1 MEFEELMAS
10 DAPEGGGSN
19 AAVLGVN
26 AGPLFNIHLKVDDP
40 PTVRSLSSKVADA
53 LSFGLRAGG
62 IGIGVAATGA
72 VVGIGVLCYNHPEF
86 VRSIIEKAL
95 AARGLQVG
103 SVTPG
108 SILVEL
114 HCYTKESFRSFM
126 VDFEARKV
134 QERLNK
140 EFENSGYIG
149 EELEV
154 TMTNYKEACKFLEQ
168 ISRYAAALRLLS
180 RYNRTCYT
188 SRLSLIVLVNVV
200 LNRTVVVD
208 SD

>member
-1 MEFEELMAS
+1 MVEFEALMAS

-19 AAVLGVN
+19 EAVLGVN

-53 LSFGLRAGG
+53 LSFGLRAAGIGIGAAG
-62 IGIGVAATGA
+62 IGIGVAATG
-72 VVGIGVLCYNHPEF
+72 VVITIGVLCYKHPEF
-86 VRSIIEKAL
+86 VMRIVEKAL
-95 AARGLQVG
+95 TARGLQVG

-114 HCYTKESFRSFM
+114 HCYTEESFRSFM
-126 VDFEARKV
+126 EDFEAGKV

-154 TMTNYKEACKFLEQ
+154 TITNYKEAYKFLEQ
-168 ISRYAAALRLLS
+168 ISRYAVALHLLT
-180 RYNRTCYT
+180 RFNRT
-188 SRLSLIVLVNVV
+188 SLYW
-200 LNRTVVVD
+200 
-208 SD
+208 

>member
-1 MEFEELMAS
+1 MPFKFRLR
-10 DAPEGGGSN
+10 
-19 AAVLGVN
+19 VN
-26 AGPLFNIHLKVDDP
+26 DP
-40 PTVRSLSSKVADA
+40 ATVRSLSSKVANA
-53 LSFGLRAGG
+53 LGLALGAVG
-62 IGIGVAATGA
+62 IGIGA
-72 VVGIGVLCYNHPEF
+72 LCYKHSEF
-86 VRSIIEKAL
+86 VIRIVEKAL
-95 AARGLQVG
+95 TAPGRQVG

-114 HCYTKESFRSFM
+114 HCYTEESFRSFM
-126 VDFEARKV
+126 EDFEARKV

-154 TMTNYKEACKFLEQ
+154 TITNYKEAYKFLEQ
-168 ISRYAAALRLLS
+168 ISRYAVALHLLS
-180 RYNRTCYT
+180 RYNRNVYT
-188 SRLSLIVLVNVV
+188 SRLSLIVRVNVV

>member
-1 MEFEELMAS
+1 MKFEELMAS
-10 DAPEGGGSN
+10 DAPEGGASN
-19 AAVLGVN
+19 AALLDVSIEWPFKFRLIVN
-26 AGPLFNIHLKVDDP
+26 DP
-40 PTVRSLSSKVADA
+40 ATVRSLSSKVATA
-53 LSFGLRAGG
+53 LGLALGAVG
-62 IGIGVAATGA
+62 IGIGA
-72 VVGIGVLCYNHPEF
+72 LCYKHPEF
-86 VRSIIEKAL
+86 VIRIVEKAL
-95 AARGLQVG
+95 TAPGRQVG

-114 HCYTKESFRSFM
+114 HCYTEESFRSFM
-126 VDFEARKV
+126 EDFEAGKV

-154 TMTNYKEACKFLEQ
+154 SITNYKEAYKFLEQ
-168 ISRYAAALRLLS
+168 ISRYAVALHLLS
-180 RYNRTCYT
+180 RYNRNVYT
-188 SRLSLIVLVNVV
+188 SRLSLIVRVNVD

>member
-10 DAPEGGGSN
+10 DAPEGEGSN

-26 AGPLFNIHLKVDDP
+26 AGPLFNVHLKVNDP

-53 LSFGLRAGG
+53 LSFGLRAAGIGIGAAG
-62 IGIGVAATGA
+62 IGIGVAATGT
-72 VVGIGVLCYNHPEF
+72 VITIGFLCYKHPEF
-86 VRSIIEKAL
+86 VTRVVEKAL
-95 AARGLQVG
+95 TARGLQVG
-103 SVTPG
+103 TVTPG

-114 HCYTKESFRSFM
+114 HCYTEESFGSFM
-126 VDFEARKV
+126 EDFEARKV

-154 TMTNYKEACKFLEQ
+154 TMTNYKEAYKFLEQ
-168 ISRYAAALRLLS
+168 ISRYAVALHLLS
-180 RYNRTCYT
+180 RYNRTC
-188 SRLSLIVLVNVV
+188 LH
-200 LNRTVVVD
+200 
-208 SD
+208 

>member
-1 MEFEELMAS
+1 MVEFEALMAS

-19 AAVLGVN
+19 EAVLGVN
-26 AGPLFNIHLKVDDP
+26 AAPLFNIHLKVDDP

-53 LSFGLRAGG
+53 LSFGLRAAGIGIGAAG
-62 IGIGVAATGA
+62 IGIGVAATG
-72 VVGIGVLCYNHPEF
+72 VVITIGVLCYKHPEF
-86 VRSIIEKAL
+86 VMRIVEKAL
-95 AARGLQVG
+95 TARGLQVG

-114 HCYTKESFRSFM
+114 HCYTEESFRSFM
-126 VDFEARKV
+126 EDFEAGKV

-154 TMTNYKEACKFLEQ
+154 TITNYKEAYKFLEQ
-168 ISRYAAALRLLS
+168 ISRYAVALHLLT
-180 RYNRTCYT
+180 RFNRT
-188 SRLSLIVLVNVV
+188 SLYW
-200 LNRTVVVD
+200 
-208 SD
+208 

>member
-1 MEFEELMAS
+1 MVEFEALMAS

-19 AAVLGVN
+19 EAVLGVN

-53 LSFGLRAGG
+53 LSFGLRAAGIG
-62 IGIGVAATGA
+62 IGAAVIGIGVAATG
-72 VVGIGVLCYNHPEF
+72 VVITIGVLCYKNPEF
-86 VRSIIEKAL
+86 VMRIVEKAL
-95 AARGLQVG
+95 TARGLQVG

-114 HCYTKESFRSFM
+114 HCYTEESFRSFM
-126 VDFEARKV
+126 EDFEARKV

-154 TMTNYKEACKFLEQ
+154 SITNYKEAYKFLEQ
-168 ISRYAAALRLLS
+168 ISRYAVALHLLT
-180 RYNRTCYT
+180 RFNRT
-188 SRLSLIVLVNVV
+188 SLYW
-200 LNRTVVVD
+200 
-208 SD
+208 

>member
-1 MEFEELMAS
+1 MVEFEALMAS

-19 AAVLGVN
+19 EAVLGVN

-53 LSFGLRAGG
+53 LSFGLRAAGIGIGAAG
-62 IGIGVAATGA
+62 IGIGVAATG
-72 VVGIGVLCYNHPEF
+72 VVITIGVLCYKHPEF
-86 VRSIIEKAL
+86 VMRIVEKAL
-95 AARGLQVG
+95 TARGLQVG

-108 SILVEL
+108 SILVKL
-114 HCYTKESFRSFM
+114 HCYTEESFRSFM
-126 VDFEARKV
+126 EDFEARKV

-154 TMTNYKEACKFLEQ
+154 TITNYKEAYKFLEQ
-168 ISRYAAALRLLS
+168 ISRYAVALHLLT
-180 RYNRTCYT
+180 RFNRT
-188 SRLSLIVLVNVV
+188 SLYW
-200 LNRTVVVD
+200 
-208 SD
+208 

>member
-1 MEFEELMAS
+1 MVEFEALMAS

-19 AAVLGVN
+19 EAVLGVN

-53 LSFGLRAGG
+53 LSFGLRAAGIGIGAAGIGIGAAG
-62 IGIGVAATGA
+62 IGIGVAATG
-72 VVGIGVLCYNHPEF
+72 VVITIGVLCYKHPEF
-86 VRSIIEKAL
+86 VMRIVEKAL
-95 AARGLQVG
+95 TARGLQVG

-114 HCYTKESFRSFM
+114 HCYTEESFRSFM
-126 VDFEARKV
+126 EDFEAGKV

-154 TMTNYKEACKFLEQ
+154 TITNYKEAYKFLEQ
-168 ISRYAAALRLLS
+168 ISRYAVALHLLT
-180 RYNRTCYT
+180 RFNRT
-188 SRLSLIVLVNVV
+188 SLYW
-200 LNRTVVVD
+200 
-208 SD
+208 

>member
-10 DAPEGGGSN
+10 DAPEGEGSN
-19 AAVLGVN
+19 AAVLDVN
-26 AGPLFNIHLKVDDP
+26 FGPIFNVHLAVNDP

-53 LSFGLRAGG
+53 LSFGLRAAG
-62 IGIGVAATGA
+62 IGIGAAATGT
-72 VVGIGVLCYNHPEF
+72 VITIGVLCYKHPEF
-86 VRSIIEKAL
+86 VMRVVEKAL
-95 AARGLQVG
+95 TAPGLKVG

-114 HCYTKESFRSFM
+114 HCYTEESFRSFLE
-126 VDFEARKV
+126 DFEARKV

-154 TMTNYKEACKFLEQ
+154 TITNYKEADKFLEQ
-168 ISRYAAALRLLS
+168 ISRYAVALHLLP
-180 RYNRTCYT
+180 RYNRT
-188 SRLSLIVLVNVV
+188 RLY
-200 LNRTVVVD
+200 
-208 SD
+208 

>member
-1 MEFEELMAS
+1 MKFEELMAS
-10 DAPEGGGSN
+10 DAPEGGASN
-19 AAVLGVN
+19 AALLDVSIEWPFKFRLIVN
-26 AGPLFNIHLKVDDP
+26 DP
-40 PTVRSLSSKVADA
+40 ATVRSLSSKVANA
-53 LSFGLRAGG
+53 LGLAL
-62 IGIGVAATGA
+62 GA
-72 VVGIGVLCYNHPEF
+72 VGYKYPEF
-86 VRSIIEKAL
+86 VMRIVEKAFTAL
-95 AARGLQVG
+95 GLQVG

-114 HCYTKESFRSFM
+114 HCYTEESFRSFM
-126 VDFEARKV
+126 EDFEARKV

-154 TMTNYKEACKFLEQ
+154 TITNYKEAYKFLEQ
-168 ISRYAAALRLLS
+168 ISRYAVALHLLS
-180 RYNRTCYT
+180 RYTRNVYT
-188 SRLSLIVLVNVV
+188 SRLSLIVRVNVV

>member
-10 DAPEGGGSN
+10 DAPEGEGSN

-26 AGPLFNIHLKVDDP
+26 AGPLFNVHLKVNDP

-53 LSFGLRAGG
+53 LSFGLRAAGIGIAAAG
-62 IGIGVAATGA
+62 IGIGVAATGT
-72 VVGIGVLCYNHPEF
+72 VITIGFLCYKHPEF
-86 VRSIIEKAL
+86 VTRVVEKAL
-95 AARGLQVG
+95 TARGLQVG
-103 SVTPG
+103 TVTPG

-114 HCYTKESFRSFM
+114 HCYTEESFRSFM
-126 VDFEARKV
+126 EDFEARKV

-154 TMTNYKEACKFLEQ
+154 TMTNYKEAYKFLEQ
-168 ISRYAAALRLLS
+168 ISRYAVALHLLS
-180 RYNRTCYT
+180 RYNRTC
-188 SRLSLIVLVNVV
+188 LH
-200 LNRTVVVD
+200 
-208 SD
+208 

>member
-19 AAVLGVN
+19 AALLDVN
-26 AGPLFNIHLKVDDP
+26 FGWPFNFHLKVNDP
-40 PTVRSLSSKVADA
+40 PTVRSLSSNVADA

-72 VVGIGVLCYNHPEF
+72 VIGIGVLCYNHPEF
-86 VRSIIEKAL
+86 VMSIIEKAL

-114 HCYTKESFRSFM
+114 HCYTEESFRSFM
-126 VDFEARKV
+126 VDSEARKV

-140 EFENSGYIG
+140 EFENIGYIG

-180 RYNRTCYT
+180 RYNRTCLY
-188 SRLSLIVLVNVV
+188 
-200 LNRTVVVD
+200 
-208 SD
+208 

>member
-10 DAPEGGGSN
+10 DAPEGGASN

-26 AGPLFNIHLKVDDP
+26 PGPLFNIHLKVADP
-40 PTVRSLSSKVADA
+40 PTVRSLSSKIADA
-53 LSFGLRAGG
+53 LGFGLRAAGIGIGAAG
-62 IGIGVAATGA
+62 IGIGVAATG
-72 VVGIGVLCYNHPEF
+72 VVITIGVLCYKHPEF
-86 VRSIIEKAL
+86 VMRIVEKAL
-95 AARGLQVG
+95 TARGLQVG

-114 HCYTKESFRSFM
+114 HCYTEESFRSFM
-126 VDFEARKV
+126 EDFEARKV

-154 TMTNYKEACKFLEQ
+154 TITNYKEAYKFLEQ
-168 ISRYAAALRLLS
+168 ISRYAVALLLLS
-180 RYNRTCYT
+180 RYNRTCLY
-188 SRLSLIVLVNVV
+188 
-200 LNRTVVVD
+200 
-208 SD
+208 

>member
-1 MEFEELMAS
+1 MVEFEALMAS

-19 AAVLGVN
+19 EAVLGVN

-53 LSFGLRAGG
+53 LSFGLRAAGIG
-62 IGIGVAATGA
+62 IGAAVIGIGVAATG
-72 VVGIGVLCYNHPEF
+72 VVITIGVLCYKNPEF
-86 VRSIIEKAL
+86 VMRIVEKAL
-95 AARGLQVG
+95 TARGLQVG

-108 SILVEL
+108 SILVKL
-114 HCYTKESFRSFM
+114 HCYTEESFRSFM
-126 VDFEARKV
+126 EDFEARKV

-154 TMTNYKEACKFLEQ
+154 TITNYKEAYKFLEQ
-168 ISRYAAALRLLS
+168 ISRYAVALHLLT
-180 RYNRTCYT
+180 RFNRT
-188 SRLSLIVLVNVV
+188 SLYW
-200 LNRTVVVD
+200 
-208 SD
+208 